1 MSINKKAKQFSI
13 IVAHDQNNGI
23 GFNDQLPWQLSQDM
37 AYFKQTTMGMK
48 PYHNTVIMG
57 RKTWES
63 IPNSFRP
70 LQNRKNIVLTRN
82 KIHKLEEGVEV
93 ASTLEDAIS
102 VATGTVFVI
111 GGSMVYENA
120 IHNSACDKLYVTEIQ
135 SRFNCDRFFPEYKN
149 QFDLISESDDYYEN
163 GHQFKFK
170 QYAYLEKNRNS

>member
-1 MSINKKAKQFSI
+1 MVANLKNKKFNI

-37 AYFKQTTMGMK
+37 AYFKQTTMGKK

-82 KIHKLEEGVEV
+82 KKQNLEEGVEV
-93 ASTLEDAIS
+93 VSTLEDALS

-149 QFDLISESDDYYEN
+149 QFDLISESDDFYEN

-170 QYAYLEKNRNS
+170 QYAYLEKTRNS